1 MTDRIL
7 SMSVVYKL
15 NVPVVCLIAATSVGV
30 AGPAALVES
39 LVTVPASTSVMS
51 YVETG
56 KTFRLGP
63 QDTMV
68 LSYLDS
74 CVRETIT
81 GGTVIIGIDRSNVQ
95 GGIVTRTNLDCGSNP
110 VKLTGSTGAGQFAG
124 RALRGL
130 SQRKTESLHGDINT
144 GGGPLK

>member
-1 MTDRIL
+1 MSLDFVRIL
-7 SMSVVYKL
+7 SLSAFAL
-15 NVPVVCLIAATSVGV
+15 ASLIATTSVGV

-39 LVTVPASTSVMS
+39 VLTHSASAEVMS

-74 CVRETIT
+74 CLRETII
-81 GGTVIIGIDRSNVQ
+81 GGTVTIGIDHSDVR
-95 GGIVTRTNLDCGSNP
+95 GGKVTRTQLDCRSHLFVPTGNSN
-110 VKLTGSTGAGQFAG
+110 AEFAG
-124 RALRGL
+124 HAFRGL
-130 SQRKTESLHGDINT
+130 
-144 GGGPLK
+144 PPP

>member
-1 MTDRIL
+1 MSLYSDRIL
-7 SMSVVYKL
+7 SMSAVYRL
-15 NVPVVCLIAATSVGV
+15 NLAVACLIAATSVGV

-39 LVTVPASTSVMS
+39 VVTQSASTNVMS

-74 CVRETIT
+74 CLRETIT
-81 GGTVIIGIDRSNVQ
+81 GGTVIVGIDHSEVQ
-95 GGIVTRTNLDCGSNP
+95 GGKVTRTKLDCGSNLFE
-110 VKLTGSTGAGQFAG
+110 LTGSTAQVAG

-130 SQRKTESLHGDINT
+130 PRPETEPSR
-144 GGGPLK
+144 GGILSDSNGL

>member
-1 MTDRIL
+1 MSGYSDRIL
-7 SMSVVYKL
+7 GMSAVYRL
-15 NVPVVCLIAATSVGV
+15 NLAVAGLIVATSVGV

-39 LVTVPASTSVMS
+39 VVTQAASTNVMS

-81 GGTVIIGIDRSNVQ
+81 GGTVIVGIDHSEVR
-95 GGIVTRTNLDCGSNP
+95 GGTVSRTNLDCGSNGFE
-110 VKLTGSTGAGQFAG
+110 LTGSTAQVAG

-130 SQRKTESLHGDINT
+130 PQPETEQSR
-144 GGGPLK
+144 GGILSDSNGL

>member
-1 MTDRIL
+1 MSLYFDPIL
-7 SMSVVYKL
+7 SMSAVYRL
-15 NVPVVCLIAATSVGV
+15 NLAVACLIAATSVGA

-39 LVTVPASTSVMS
+39 VGASTNIMS

-56 KTFRLGP
+56 KTFRLGA

-74 CVRETIT
+74 CLRETIT
-81 GGTVIIGIDRSNVQ
+81 GGTVIIGIDHSEVR
-95 GGIVTRTNLDCGSNP
+95 GGKVTRTKLDCGSNLFE
-110 VKLTGSTGAGQFAG
+110 LTGSTAQVAG

-130 SQRKTESLHGDINT
+130 PRPETEPSR
-144 GGGPLK
+144 GGILSGSNGL